1 MFPLALMMVM
11 DDDDRNYMIT
21 IYEQYQWLMLAVA
34 RKYVQTKYDQEEVI
48 SEACMALIK
57 NTSTLRTLKGKK
69 LPAYIV
75 TTVKNKA
82 RDYLNRQNTLRNRS
96 VPIDG
101 VSYNLSDDDSN
112 VEGQIL
118 LSEEIALIIRS
129 INALPTKE
137 KQVFLLKYKYDMD
150 TDTIARKVGISKES
164 VSKYFCRAKEKIKA
178 AVYGGKVNP

>member
-1 MFPLALMMVM
+1 
-11 DDDDRNYMIT
+11 
-21 IYEQYQWLMLAVA
+21 
-34 RKYVQTKYDQEEVI
+34 
-48 SEACMALIK
+48 MALIK
-57 NTSTLRTLKGKK
+57 NISTLRTLKGKK

-101 VSYNLSDDDSN
+101 VSYNLSDDDSD

-129 INALPTKE
+129 INALD
-137 KQVFLLKYKYDMD
+137 Q
-150 TDTIARKVGISKES
+150 
-164 VSKYFCRAKEKIKA
+164 IKA
-178 AVYGGKVNP
+178 DFPAEVQI

>member
-1 MFPLALMMVM
+1 MFSLALMMVM
-11 DDDDRNYMIT
+11 DNDDRNYMIT
-21 IYEQYQWLMLAVA
+21 LYEQYQWLMLVVA

-57 NTSTLRTLKGKK
+57 NISTLRTLKGKK

-101 VSYNLSDDDSN
+101 VSYNLSTMTPTLKGKFCS
-112 VEGQIL
+112 V
-118 LSEEIALIIRS
+118 RR
-129 INALPTKE
+129 LP
-137 KQVFLLKYKYDMD
+137 
-150 TDTIARKVGISKES
+150 S
-164 VSKYFCRAKEKIKA
+164 
-178 AVYGGKVNP
+178 

>member
-1 MFPLALMMVM
+1 
-11 DDDDRNYMIT
+11 
-21 IYEQYQWLMLAVA
+21 
-34 RKYVQTKYDQEEVI
+34 
-48 SEACMALIK
+48 MALIK
-57 NTSTLRTLKGKK
+57 NISTLRTLKEKK

-101 VSYNLSDDDSN
+101 VSYNLSDDDSD

-129 INALPTKE
+129 INALD
-137 KQVFLLKYKYDMD
+137 Q
-150 TDTIARKVGISKES
+150 RKADFPAEVQI
-164 VSKYFCRAKEKIKA
+164 
-178 AVYGGKVNP
+178 

>member
-1 MFPLALMMVM
+1 
-11 DDDDRNYMIT
+11 
-21 IYEQYQWLMLAVA
+21 
-34 RKYVQTKYDQEEVI
+34 
-48 SEACMALIK
+48 MALIK
-57 NTSTLRTLKGKK
+57 NISTLRTLKGKK

-101 VSYNLSDDDSN
+101 VSYNLSDDDSD

-129 INALPTKE
+129 ITALD
-137 KQVFLLKYKYDMD
+137 Q
-150 TDTIARKVGISKES
+150 RKADFPAEVQI
-164 VSKYFCRAKEKIKA
+164 
-178 AVYGGKVNP
+178 

>member
-1 MFPLALMMVM
+1 
-11 DDDDRNYMIT
+11 
-21 IYEQYQWLMLAVA
+21 
-34 RKYVQTKYDQEEVI
+34 
-48 SEACMALIK
+48 MALIK
-57 NTSTLRTLKGKK
+57 NISTLRTLKGKK

-101 VSYNLSDDDSN
+101 VSYNLSDDDSD

-129 INALPTKE
+129 INALD
-137 KQVFLLKYKYDMD
+137 Q
-150 TDTIARKVGISKES
+150 RKADFPAEVQI
-164 VSKYFCRAKEKIKA
+164 
-178 AVYGGKVNP
+178 

>member
-1 MFPLALMMVM
+1 M
-11 DDDDRNYMIT
+11 
-21 IYEQYQWLMLAVA
+21 
-34 RKYVQTKYDQEEVI
+34 I

-101 VSYNLSDDDSN
+101 VSYNLSDDDSD
-112 VEGQIL
+112 VERQIL
-118 LSEEIALIIRS
+118 LSEEITLVVRS
-129 INALPTKE
+129 INALG
-137 KQVFLLKYKYDMD
+137 Q
-150 TDTIARKVGISKES
+150 RKAGFPAEVQI
-164 VSKYFCRAKEKIKA
+164 
-178 AVYGGKVNP
+178 

>member
-57 NTSTLRTLKGKK
+57 NISTLRTLKGKK

-101 VSYNLSDDDSN
+101 VSYT
-112 VEGQIL
+112 VEKGYSYRTYAVGRIYNKEGVL
-118 LSEEIALIIRS
+118 LERVTATSA
-129 INALPTKE
+129 
-137 KQVFLLKYKYDMD
+137 
-150 TDTIARKVGISKES
+150 S
-164 VSKYFCRAKEKIKA
+164 VSH
-178 AVYGGKVNP
+178 